1 MSNTVQP
8 RLLKGFQ
15 DHLPRQMIAR
25 QRIIRTVQECYER
38 FGFLP
43 IDTPSQEYALTLLGP
58 GGEESNK
65 QIFRFSNPE
74 NEDIGLR
81 YDLTVP
87 LARVVAMYPDL
98 PKPFRRYQVGRL
110 WRAEKPDPGRYR
122 EFVQFDLD
130 AVGCPDIVTDAEII
144 LAMHDTLKELGI
156 ERFVIHINN
165 RKILNGAVQHAGIDS
180 DSASAV
186 IRVIDKLEKIGIEG
200 VEAELAKGR
209 VDASGDRI
217 RGLDLEKN
225 QIEKILEYLRIPS
238 GPRTQVLE
246 NISNV
251 LGEVDPAKEGI
262 EELKEIAGYLD
273 KVKVP
278 EEIAIIDPTLAR
290 GLDYY
295 TGPIFEA
302 TLPDAPRFGS
312 VFAGGRYDNL
322 VRRFIGEDIHA
333 TGASVGIDRLLAALD
348 SLGLIPDVRC
358 TARVLVTVMDPE
370 HKADYLAMAQDLRHA
385 GIATELYTGTE
396 RALGKQLK
404 YANALGLEVAV
415 IAGGD
420 EFAQGTVSVKDL
432 RKGMAKRKDAAS
444 HDEWRERGTAGQ
456 MTVPKEELV
465 AAVREMLG

>member
-15 DHLPRQMIAR
+15 DHLPGQMIAR
-25 QRIIRTVQECYER
+25 QRIIQTVRECYER

-43 IDTPSQEYALTLLGP
+43 LDTPAQEYALTLLGP

-98 PKPFRRYQVGRL
+98 PKPFRRYQVGTL

-122 EFVQFDLD
+122 EFIQFDLD
-130 AVGCPDIVTDAEII
+130 AVGCPDVLTDAEII
-144 LAMHDTLKELGI
+144 LAMHDTLQALGI

-165 RKILNGAVQHAGIDS
+165 RKVLNAAVAHAGIP
-180 DSASAV
+180 AEKVNAV
-186 IRVIDKLEKIGIEG
+186 IRVIDKLEKIGIQD
-200 VEAELAKGR
+200 VMKELADGR

-217 RGLDLEKN
+217 RGLGLEPP
-225 QIEKILEYLRIPS
+225 QIKKLCEFLEIPS
-238 GPRTQVLE
+238 GTRTGVLKNVSQVLSDCE
-246 NISNV
+246 
-251 LGEVDPAKEGI
+251 AAQEGI
-262 EELKEIAGYLD
+262 EELNRIAGYLD
-273 KVKVP
+273 AVSVA
-278 EEIAIIDPTLAR
+278 EDLAIIDPTLAR

-295 TGPIFEA
+295 TGPIFET

-312 VFAGGRYDNL
+312 VFSGGRYDNL
-322 VRRFIGEDIHA
+322 IRRFSDEEIPA

-358 TARVLVTVMDPE
+358 TARVLVTVMDDQ
-370 HKADYLAMAQDLRHA
+370 HKGEYLRMAQELRHA
-385 GIATELYTGTE
+385 GIPTELYTGT
-396 RALGKQLK
+396 AKGLGKQLK
-404 YANALGLEVAV
+404 YANALGMDVAV

-420 EFAQGTVSVKDL
+420 EFTQGTVSIKDL
-432 RKGMAKRKDAAS
+432 GTGMAKRKQADT
-444 HDEWRERGTAGQ
+444 HEEWKEKGTAGQ
-456 MTVPKEELV
+456 QTVKRDQLV
-465 AAVREMLG
+465 ETVRAFLG